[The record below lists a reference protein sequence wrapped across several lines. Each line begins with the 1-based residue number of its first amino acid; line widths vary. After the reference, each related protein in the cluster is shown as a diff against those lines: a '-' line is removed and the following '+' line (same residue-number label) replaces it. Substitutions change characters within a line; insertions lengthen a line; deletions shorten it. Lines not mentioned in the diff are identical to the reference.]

1 MFYDYITK
9 YTDIFVEKMWE
20 AFAWQ
25 KASYIFSTKNIG
37 KFEIFRFE
45 ILTKCQLMTSLV
57 LNKRAQ
63 ISALDKE

>member
-25 KASYIFSTKNIG
+25 KLLTFFRQKILANLRYLG
-37 KFEIFRFE
+37 LKF
-45 ILTKCQLMTSLV
+45 
-57 LNKRAQ
+57 
-63 ISALDKE
+63 